1 MRTYLEGKKNKL
13 KEKHVESIEQLVN
26 RVSTSLDTSFV
37 SVNFGKNIQTVT
49 QHSDLQGK
57 SKVNYFFTILS
68 YTFSETI
75 WNILS
80 KE

>member
-37 SVNFGKNIQTVT
+37 S
-49 QHSDLQGK
+49 
-57 SKVNYFFTILS
+57 KVNRRSTTSLQFYRILS
-68 YTFSETI
+68 AKQFEIS
-75 WNILS
+75 
-80 KE
+80 